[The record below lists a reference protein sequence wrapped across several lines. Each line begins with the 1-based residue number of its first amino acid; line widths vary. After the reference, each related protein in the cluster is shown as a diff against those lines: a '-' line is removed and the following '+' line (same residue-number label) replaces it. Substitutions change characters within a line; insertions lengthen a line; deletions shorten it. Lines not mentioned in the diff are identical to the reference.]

1 MANNYWHVVVMKEEK
16 KTTQNEA
23 PLRGFLEVWT
33 ISGLSGESKECC
45 CIAKFAFDNTFDA
58 TNKV

>member
-1 MANNYWHVVVMKEEK
+1 MKEEK